1 MSFHLYADDSQI
13 YVPLKRQDGFCATE
27 LLKCIDEIKIWMSEN
42 FLHFNG
48 KKTEVLVVGPS
59 NVCDAG
65 SVNLGSLS
73 QFIKPTVCN
82 LGVKMDQDLKLDKQI
97 SAVVKASFFHL
108 RQLAKIKSSLS
119 RHHFEILIHAFV
131 TTRLDY
137 CNALYSGISQSSLA
151 RLQLVQN
158 AAARLLT
165 GSRKYDHVSPLLSS
179 LHWLPVRYRID
190 FKILL
195 FVFKCLNGLAPRYL
209 SDLLVTYSPSRSLRS
224 TDQHLLVVP
233 KTKRK
238 LRGDRAFSV
247 LGPRLWNELPL
258 YIRQA
263 ESLLVFKSRLK
274 THMFSLAFD

>member
-1 MSFHLYADDSQI
+1 
-13 YVPLKRQDGFCATE
+13 
-27 LLKCIDEIKIWMSEN
+27 
-42 FLHFNG
+42 
-48 KKTEVLVVGPS
+48 
-59 NVCDAG
+59 
-65 SVNLGSLS
+65 
-73 QFIKPTVCN
+73 
-82 LGVKMDQDLKLDKQI
+82 MDQALKMDKQI

-108 RQLAKIKSSLS
+108 RQLAKIRSSLS
-119 RHHFEILIHAFV
+119 RHHFEVLIHAFV

-137 CNALYSGISQSSLA
+137 CNALYCGISQSSLA

-165 GSRKYDHVSPLLSS
+165 GSRKFDHVSPILSS

-209 SDLLVTYSPSRSLRS
+209 SDLLVRYAPTRSLRS
-224 TDQHLLVVP
+224 TDQLLLVVP
-233 KTKRK
+233 KTKHK

-247 LGPRLWNELPL
+247 LGPKLWNELPL

-274 THMFSLAFD
+274 THFFSVAFD